1 MDVKRGYL
9 IRFMTGFAAVAV
21 AAALASCSGSGGD
34 GDSGATNDFGSI
46 ARASIGS
53 VTINPG
59 ETATVTPS
67 ASLNRKAAFTQ
78 GGGYVNA
85 VTFDSDQPIVIRSMS
100 AGDSSFFYTDGS
112 VYGDTRVAYFYNWA
126 WSSSDTTQTLVMPPL
141 YSLADLYPSGDYT
154 FEVYNAGSATATVN
168 VLQTRKNDSNFSSG
182 QIDLNLFVYRA
193 GEDNPVIP
201 SQAEAEKV
209 VGYMNDIFGQ
219 AGVSVGALT
228 VEFIDDTNAIAQ
240 VLDDAG
246 MEAFLAQASRATSG
260 RGDKGINCFIM
271 PRLAGDTL
279 GMDGSIPGPG
289 IIHGTPKSGLIAQAA
304 PLGWAMA
311 GRDAHETDQVV
322 LAKILAHEM
331 GHYFGLF
338 HTTESDGSRTPI
350 LSDRPHCGSD
360 NDDDGDGTVTGPECR
375 GKGADYLMF
384 WVFDSDL
391 VYSGNA
397 QTTLSPMEG
406 QMINTFPA
414 VN

>member
-1 MDVKRGYL
+1 MDVKRGFL
-9 IRFMTGFAAVAV
+9 IRFISGFAVVTAL
-21 AAALASCSGSGGD
+21 AALAACSDSGGD
-34 GDSGATNDFGSI
+34 GDSGNSNDFGSI
-46 ARASIGS
+46 ARASLGS

-59 ETATVTPS
+59 ETATVKPA
-67 ASLNRKAAFTQ
+67 ASLNRKAEFTQ

-85 VTFDSDQPIVIRSMS
+85 VTFDSDQPIVISSMAS
-100 AGDSSFFYTDGS
+100 GGSRFFYTDGS

-126 WSSSDTTQTLVMPPL
+126 WSSSDTTQTIVMPPM
-141 YSLADLYPSGDYT
+141 YTLADLFPSGDYE
-154 FEVYNAGSATATVN
+154 FKVLNAGSGPATVN
-168 VLQTRKNDSNFSSG
+168 VYQTRKNDSSFSSG
-182 QIDLNLFVYRA
+182 QIDLNFFVYRA

-209 VGYMNDIFGQ
+209 VGYINNIF
-219 AGVSVGALT
+219 APIGVSVGT
-228 VEFIDDTNAIAQ
+228 FNVEFIDDTNAVNQ
-240 VLDDAG
+240 VLDDGG
-246 MEAFLAQASRATSG
+246 MEAFLAQASRATAG

-311 GRDAHETDQVV
+311 GRTEHETDQVV

-350 LSDRPHCGSD
+350 LSDRPHCGND

-384 WVFDSDL
+384 WVFDSGL
-391 VYSGNA
+391 VSSGDA
-397 QTTLSPMEG
+397 QVTLSPMEG
-406 QMINTFPA
+406 QLINTFPA